1 MIIQGIEHIVDL
13 DRKLSTLS
21 IEDKE
26 ERIGGWEPLPSATS
40 LVEAGIKFKRAM
52 SSQNILDIKFVDGKL
67 EIPPLV
73 IHEVTETAF
82 WNLISYEQCYPKCEA
97 RITSYAVLLNNLINS
112 AKDMDILC
120 ENKIIENDA
129 AQLFNKLYHDTYVY
143 DYCYTDLG
151 RQVNSFCQ
159 RGWSRWHAVLV
170 GKYFNTPWVGFSI
183 LAAVILLILTL
194 VQTVYAMKK

>member
-1 MIIQGIEHIVDL
+1 MLRCQLNQTNMIIQGIEHIVDL

-82 WNLISYEQCYPKCEA
+82 
-97 RITSYAVLLNNLINS
+97 
-112 AKDMDILC
+112 
-120 ENKIIENDA
+120 
-129 AQLFNKLYHDTYVY
+129 
-143 DYCYTDLG
+143 
-151 RQVNSFCQ
+151 
-159 RGWSRWHAVLV
+159 
-170 GKYFNTPWVGFSI
+170 
-183 LAAVILLILTL
+183 
-194 VQTVYAMKK
+194 